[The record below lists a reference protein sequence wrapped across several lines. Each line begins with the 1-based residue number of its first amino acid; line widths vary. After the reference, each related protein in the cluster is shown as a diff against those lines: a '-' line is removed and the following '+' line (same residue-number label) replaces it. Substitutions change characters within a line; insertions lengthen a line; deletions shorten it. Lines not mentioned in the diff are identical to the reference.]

1 MDVNHQRLF
10 SLEGRVALVTGAG
23 GGLGRGIALALAQ
36 AGATVAVND
45 IDRDRAHNCADA
57 ITSQGGSAVVAIG
70 DSTKADDIDLLFT
83 DIEKSVGSVEII
95 VFSATVPQ
103 RSVPID
109 EEDWAYHQ
117 SMIDSFLKSLLVTTQ
132 RALPHMKSNGFGRII
147 NITSEVFE
155 TSEPGSSAYVAA
167 KGAQIG
173 WSRSAAKELAEFGIT
188 VNTVAPGFIP
198 VERHKDLPQEIL
210 DDYLE
215 TVPAGRW
222 GTPSEI
228 GWATVYFASDEAAFV
243 SGQTLIVNGGRTPH

>member
-1 MDVNHQRLF
+1 MADETQTPFDL
-10 SLEGRVALVTGAG
+10 SGRTVLVTGAG
-23 GGLGRGIALALAQ
+23 GGLGRGITEALAR
-36 AGATVAVND
+36 AGATVVVND
-45 IDRDRAHNCADA
+45 IDPTRAAARVNEIIQSGGKAVSGVGDVTDPVSIDA
-57 ITSQGGSAVVAIG
+57 
-70 DSTKADDIDLLFT
+70 LFT
-83 DIEKSVGSVEII
+83 EVEATVGSIDTI
-95 VFSATVPQ
+95 VLNATSPQ
-103 RSVPID
+103 RSVSID

-117 SMIDSFLKSLLVTTQ
+117 SMVDSFLKAPLLVTQ
-132 RALPHMKSNGFGRII
+132 RALANMKAAGFGRII

-198 VERHKDLPQEIL
+198 VERHRDLPQQIL
-210 DDYLE
+210 DNYLE

-222 GTPSEI
+222 GTPAEI
-228 GWATVYFASDEAAFV
+228 GWACVYFASVEAGFV

>member
-1 MDVNHQRLF
+1 MTANQQGLF
-10 SLEGRVALVTGAG
+10 SLRGRVALITGAG

-45 IDRDRAHNCADA
+45 IDSNRAQSCADA
-57 ITSQGGSAVVAIG
+57 ITAVGGSAVLAVG
-70 DSTKADDIDLLFT
+70 DCTNADDIDRVFT
-83 DIEKSVGSVEII
+83 EIEKSVGGVDII
-95 VFSATVPQ
+95 VFSATAPQ
-103 RSVPID
+103 RTVPID

-132 RALPHMKSNGFGRII
+132 RALPRMKAQGFGRII

-210 DDYLE
+210 DDYLA